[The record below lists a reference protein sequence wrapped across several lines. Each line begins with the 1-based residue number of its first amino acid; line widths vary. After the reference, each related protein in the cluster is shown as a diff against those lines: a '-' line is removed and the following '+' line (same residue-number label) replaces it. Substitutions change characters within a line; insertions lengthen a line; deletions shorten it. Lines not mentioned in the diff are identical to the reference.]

1 MPSGNCLC
9 SHKFGHV
16 IVFKTPSSLSSSH
29 YQANVLNLLSQS
41 PSLSSSSSS
50 SPGRCSLPLSWQG
63 SWFESGSGQ
72 EGVLIDGTSIS
83 HKVTLWLWWRP
94 CWWKIELFSSQLNQI
109 LVLETFILLLHLSVE
124 KNQYVKNVL
133 ASRIF
138 LFRVN
143 ASKAFERTTVF
154 SSLERGDLQQP

>member
-1 MPSGNCLC
+1 MMMTAMLVKN
-9 SHKFGHV
+9 
-16 IVFKTPSSLSSSH
+16 
-29 YQANVLNLLSQS
+29 
-41 PSLSSSSSS
+41 
-50 SPGRCSLPLSWQG
+50 
-63 SWFESGSGQ
+63 
-72 EGVLIDGTSIS
+72 
-83 HKVTLWLWWRP
+83 
-94 CWWKIELFSSQLNQI
+94 IELFFSRLNQI